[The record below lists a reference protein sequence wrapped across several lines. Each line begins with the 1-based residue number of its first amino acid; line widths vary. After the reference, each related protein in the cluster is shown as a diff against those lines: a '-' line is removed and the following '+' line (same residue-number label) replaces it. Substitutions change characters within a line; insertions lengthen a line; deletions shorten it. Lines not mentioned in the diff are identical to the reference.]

1 MISYNDLYE
10 LLRKERFSETLQL
23 LPKSFLEDVAIYMG
37 ERKAES
43 SGSDGMFADSVA
55 KARKQFENAIAIF
68 KELMMRRKKKLLN
81 LVFVAA
87 ETGIMKKDYENMLVF
102 ERELFDKMVKAFE
115 DNEKEISKVL
125 IAKKDGEKNKNRM
138 IIFNQNVEQFVDMTG
153 SLIGPFASG
162 ELVNIDS
169 EVAGILVS
177 GGKASFVDEA

>member
-87 ETGIMKKDYENMLVF
+87 ETGIM
-102 ERELFDKMVKAFE
+102 
-115 DNEKEISKVL
+115 
-125 IAKKDGEKNKNRM
+125 
-138 IIFNQNVEQFVDMTG
+138 
-153 SLIGPFASG
+153 
-162 ELVNIDS
+162 
-169 EVAGILVS
+169 
-177 GGKASFVDEA
+177 